1 MRAIKRFT
9 YGISFLALAG
19 CGATTT
25 ETKKEPL
32 ASGVLATVNVT
43 NPSDKPRASQAV
55 LLSLSD
61 LGIAQT
67 QDLSTIGFS
76 ESDQPVAYQWLD
88 KSGDG
93 NKDTALVM
101 LDFAAAEEKV
111 LSLGA
116 VEPGQESASAKQTHA
131 EIGVKVG
138 GRWNGKTYE
147 GGVFQD
153 VEAIDLPPQVTD
165 HSYYL
170 RYEGPGIESNLVGY
184 RVYLDWRNGF
194 DIFGKQNYGLHLDQ
208 VGQDGYDSYHELADW
223 GMDILKVGKSVGAGG
238 YGLWNNNAI
247 ERVSNVE
254 DWSAKILED
263 GNLYSSFAIDYKG
276 WDTGTDAGTSDLN
289 AVLSMQADSRLV
301 KVNLTTESSIPD
313 MAVGLVKGG
322 SKIITGNL
330 DITGEAWSYMLSL
343 GEQALDGSSLAMFV
357 LFQKEDYKQFIED
370 EFNNGVLLKM
380 RGGELE
386 YYFGATWGLEP
397 GIDLSEPTV
406 VQWLNE
412 EVERLTIAPRV
423 VIENQA
429 TQAARKKLGGT
440 ESALAWADKA
450 AAAEIARHGNELA
463 YNQYD
468 TMRQRPAN
476 WEYTMGMMTQAIY
489 GVGKATSNPS
499 YQAWAKDII
508 DSFITEDGDILSYDK
523 SKFNIDSVNAGKML
537 LQLYKDSNDEK
548 YRLAAAKLADQL
560 KDHPRL
566 DAGAFWHK
574 QRYPYQLWLDGV
586 YMGMPFLAEYS
597 LMFDDDHALEEVMQ
611 EFRVSYD
618 ILRNPENGLYYH
630 AYDEKRQQVW
640 ADKTTGL
647 SPYYWSRGMGWF
659 AMALADTYALLP
671 ESESEKR
678 AELSQIAQQFI
689 EAILPYQTESGV
701 WLQITDMPAAAGN
714 YQEASASVMFTY
726 LLVKGVLVGLLP
738 EELKPTAVNA
748 YNALINN
755 FTLVDADNQLH
766 ITQVCQVAGLGFGR
780 DGSYQYYMSEPVV
793 DNDPKALA
801 PFMMLG
807 PLVNQLVQ

>member
-1 MRAIKRFT
+1 
-9 YGISFLALAG
+9 
-19 CGATTT
+19 
-25 ETKKEPL
+25 
-32 ASGVLATVNVT
+32 
-43 NPSDKPRASQAV
+43 
-55 LLSLSD
+55 
-61 LGIAQT
+61 
-67 QDLSTIGFS
+67 
-76 ESDQPVAYQWLD
+76 
-88 KSGDG
+88 
-93 NKDTALVM
+93 
-101 LDFAAAEEKV
+101 
-111 LSLGA
+111 
-116 VEPGQESASAKQTHA
+116 
-131 EIGVKVG
+131 
-138 GRWNGKTYE
+138 
-147 GGVFQD
+147 
-153 VEAIDLPPQVTD
+153 
-165 HSYYL
+165 
-170 RYEGPGIESNLVGY
+170 
-184 RVYLDWRNGF
+184 
-194 DIFGKQNYGLHLDQ
+194 
-208 VGQDGYDSYHELADW
+208 
-223 GMDILKVGKSVGAGG
+223 
-238 YGLWNNNAI
+238 
-247 ERVSNVE
+247 
-254 DWSAKILED
+254 
-263 GNLYSSFAIDYKG
+263 
-276 WDTGTDAGTSDLN
+276 
-289 AVLSMQADSRLV
+289 
-301 KVNLTTESSIPD
+301 
-313 MAVGLVKGG
+313 
-322 SKIITGNL
+322 
-330 DITGEAWSYMLSL
+330 
-343 GEQALDGSSLAMFV
+343 
-357 LFQKEDYKQFIED
+357 
-370 EFNNGVLLKM
+370 
-380 RGGELE
+380 
-386 YYFGATWGLEP
+386 
-397 GIDLSEPTV
+397 
-406 VQWLNE
+406 
-412 EVERLTIAPRV
+412 
-423 VIENQA
+423 
-429 TQAARKKLGGT
+429 
-440 ESALAWADKA
+440 
-450 AAAEIARHGNELA
+450 
-463 YNQYD
+463 
-468 TMRQRPAN
+468 
-476 WEYTMGMMTQAIY
+476 
-489 GVGKATSNPS
+489 
-499 YQAWAKDII
+499 
-508 DSFITEDGDILSYDK
+508 
-523 SKFNIDSVNAGKML
+523 ML

>member
-1 MRAIKRFT
+1 MKMIKQVT
-9 YGISFLALAG
+9 YGVSFLALAG

-25 ETKKEPL
+25 ESKKEPL
-32 ASGVLATVNVT
+32 PSGSLAMVSVT
-43 NPSDKPRASQAV
+43 NPSAQPRASQSV
-55 LLSLSD
+55 TLSLSD
-61 LGIAQT
+61 LGLVST
-67 QDLSTIGFS
+67 QDLTTLGFTANN
-76 ESDQPVAYQWLD
+76 QPVDYQWID
-88 KSGDG
+88 QDGDG
-93 NKDTALVM
+93 KKDAALLM
-101 LDFAAAEEKV
+101 LDFAAAEAKSITLAE
-111 LSLGA
+111 LA
-116 VEPGQESASAKQTHA
+116 ADQQPTTAKQTHA

-138 GRWNGKTYE
+138 GSWNGKTYE

-170 RYEGPGIESNLVGY
+170 RYEGPGIESNMVGY

-194 DIFGKQNYGLHLDQ
+194 DIFGKQSYGLHLDQ

-238 YGLWNNNAI
+238 YGLWKKNAI
-247 ERVSNVE
+247 ERVSDVQ
-254 DWSAKILED
+254 DWSAKIIED
-263 GNLYSSFAIDYKG
+263 GNLYSAFAIDYQG
-276 WDTGTDAGTSDLN
+276 WNTGDLTTDLN

-301 KVNLTTESSIPD
+301 NVKLSTDPSIQE

-322 SKIITGNL
+322 SKVITGDL
-330 DITGEAWSYMLSL
+330 DITGEAWSYMATL
-343 GEQALDGSSLAMFV
+343 GEQALDGSTLAMFV
-357 LFQKEDYKQFIED
+357 LFQKEDYQQFVED
-370 EFNNGVLLKM
+370 EFNNGVLLKV

-386 YYFGATWGLEP
+386 YYFGASWGLEP
-397 GIDLSEPTV
+397 GIDLTEAAL
-406 VQWLNE
+406 VQWLKDQAE
-412 EVERLTIAPRV
+412 QLTISPRV
-423 VIENQA
+423 VINNQA
-429 TQAARKKLGGT
+429 TQALRKKLGGAQ
-440 ESALAWADKA
+440 SALAWAEKA

-489 GVGKATSNPS
+489 GVGKATSNAD

-508 DSFITEDGDILSYDK
+508 DSFVTEDGNILSYDK
-523 SKFNIDSVNAGKML
+523 SKFNIDSINAGKML
-537 LQLYKDSNDEK
+537 LQLYKDSSDER
-548 YRLAAAKLADQL
+548 YRIAAAQLADQL

-597 LMFDDDHALEEVMQ
+597 LMFDDGHALDEVLQ
-611 EFRVSYD
+611 EFRVAHE
-618 ILRNPENGLYYH
+618 ILRNPDNGLYYH
-630 AYDEKRQQVW
+630 AYDEKREQVW
-640 ADKTTGL
+640 ADKNSGL
-647 SPYYWSRGMGWF
+647 SPFFWSRGMGWF

-671 ESESEKR
+671 ESETEKR
-678 AELSQIAQQFI
+678 AELSQIALEFVQ
-689 EAILPYQTESGV
+689 AILPYQTENSV
-701 WLQITDMPAAAGN
+701 WLQITDMAGEPGN
-714 YQEASASVMFTY
+714 YPEASGSVMFTY
-726 LLVKGVLVGLLP
+726 LLVKGALTGLLP
-738 EELKPTAVNA
+738 AEYKPQALQA
-748 YNALINN
+748 YNAIVDN
-755 FTLVDADNQLH
+755 FTLVDAQNQLH